1 MVEKCI
7 RMMTTRPIAVI
18 TAAIIAKD
26 HFEGQKKRKAIRDF
40 FIEVKA
46 PRCLFVLSLEVT
58 TLGSK
63 TNPKQTKCNEGQP
76 KTSFAP
82 SSATLSLQFVFFSH
96 YS

>member
-7 RMMTTRPIAVI
+7 RMMTTRPIAV
-18 TAAIIAKD
+18 AIIAKD

-63 TNPKQTKCNEGQP
+63 TNPKQT
-76 KTSFAP
+76 
-82 SSATLSLQFVFFSH
+82 
-96 YS
+96 

>member
-7 RMMTTRPIAVI
+7 RMMTTRPIAVRPA
-18 TAAIIAKD
+18 AAIIAKD

-63 TNPKQTKCNEGQP
+63 TNPKQT
-76 KTSFAP
+76 
-82 SSATLSLQFVFFSH
+82 
-96 YS
+96 